1 MSSADGR
8 PRVDDQSITVV
19 EVGDPGVLLDE
30 ARVRLPDARRFV
42 LSPEMQT
49 AWDAVAAFSTN
60 PPAREEDMYAAF
72 IKLLQVCSAESA
84 SPRVRPSRLA
94 CAPAGVSR
102 VNSRGAD
109 G

>member
-30 ARVRLPDARRFV
+30 ALPDARRFV